1 MNKNSWLF
9 LFLVVLIVNSFQNLR
24 LNPVLEMFSKP
35 LLVIALSGYFIASI
49 KGQGKK
55 LRMWILLAL
64 FFSWIGDILLM
75 FVPKNEFFFLLGLS
89 AFLLAHIFYIV
100 FFHKVRVRESIRG
113 NGWLLLIVIVY
124 YASLL
129 SFLSDY
135 LGEMNLPVKIYGVI
149 ISFMFM
155 LALHMLFL
163 KNKRTG
169 LLMMLGALL
178 FVISDSVLA
187 VNKFYRAFEGAGFL
201 IMITYGLAQLLI
213 AEGAARYINYDSKR

>member
-169 LLMMLGALL
+169 LLMMLGAFL

-187 VNKFYRAFEGAGFL
+187 INKFYRAFEGAGFL

-213 AEGAARYINYDSKR
+213 AEGAARYINSGSKR